1 MLLRLANI
9 KAFCN
14 TTSGWE
20 TEGSVSIL
28 VLIWCNGIYFPI
40 WMLLLVILGHNWHC
54 WVEGGRKI
62 ADSRQNKY
70 RIEPRINCTHPKYS
84 DQWTYDISSLRATQ
98 SISSE
103 YHLQN
108 LSEGFIWVRNIW
120 AILPIKE
127 TRCTSTN
134 HNLLLYLPCVI
145 RMSIW
150 CEKYDYAS
158 LISDNKYRVGANFLL
173 FF

>member
-103 YHLQN
+103 YYLQN

-120 AILPIKE
+120 AILPIKRDPIHIIQSQSFIIL
-127 TRCTSTN
+127 TMCNS
-134 HNLLLYLPCVI
+134 HVNLVWKI
-145 RMSIW
+145 RLRI
-150 CEKYDYAS
+150 
-158 LISDNKYRVGANFLL
+158 IN
-173 FF
+173 